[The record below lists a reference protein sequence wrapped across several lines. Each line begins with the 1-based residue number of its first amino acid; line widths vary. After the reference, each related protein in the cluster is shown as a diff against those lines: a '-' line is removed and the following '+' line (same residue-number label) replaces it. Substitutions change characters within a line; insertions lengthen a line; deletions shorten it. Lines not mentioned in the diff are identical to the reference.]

1 MPTEGERRRL
11 LSPEIIHQISNV
23 NLAARLVAEGFITGR
38 HKSLFHG
45 SSLEF
50 AEHREYVFGDELK
63 HIDWKVYS
71 KTDKY
76 YVKLYEAET
85 CVKVYL
91 LVDISNSMGYVS
103 KKNSVSKI
111 QYAKYLSAALAYI
124 ISKQQDQVG
133 LVTFDEE
140 IKSFIPPRSS
150 GRHLRVITEVLQ
162 NTEASSKTKI
172 PEALHNIAERLKRRG
187 LIVIFSDLLDDIEA
201 VNHALRH
208 FRNKQHDVILFH
220 ILDDDEYDFGFDKL
234 AYFEDM
240 ETKERILVDPK
251 ALREEYLSVFG
262 GFLNDYQSLCLDIG
276 VDYVPIKTSVP
287 FDYSLMSYL
296 ERRKMMG

>member
-91 LVDISNSMGYVS
+91 LMDISNSMGYVS
-103 KKNSVSKI
+103 KKNKVSKI
-111 QYAKYLSAALAYI
+111 QYAKYLSAALSYI
-124 ISKQQDQVG
+124 VIKQQDQVG

-140 IKSFIPPRSS
+140 IKSFVPPRSS
-150 GRHLRVITEVLQ
+150 TGHIKVITEVLQ
-162 NTEASSKTKI
+162 NTHASSKTKI
-172 PEALHNIAERLKRRG
+172 PEALHAIAERLKRRG
-187 LIVIFSDLLDDIEA
+187 LIVIFSDLLDNKEE
-201 VNHALRH
+201 VSHALRH
-208 FRNKQHDVILFH
+208 FKNKQHDVILFH

-296 ERRKMMG
+296 ERRKLMG

>member
-91 LVDISNSMGYVS
+91 LNDISNSMGYMS
-103 KKNSVSKI
+103 TKNKVSKI
-111 QYAKYLSAALAYI
+111 QYAKYLSAALSYI
-124 ISKQQDQVG
+124 IIKQQDQVG

-140 IKSFIPPRSS
+140 IKDFVPPRSS
-150 GRHLRVITEVLQ
+150 VGHLRVITEILQ
-162 NTEASSKTKI
+162 NTNASSKTKI
-172 PEALHNIAERLKRRG
+172 PQSLHNVAERLKRRG
-187 LIVIFSDLLDDIEA
+187 LIVIFSDLLDDMQE
-201 VNHALRH
+201 VSHALRH
-208 FRNKQHDVILFH
+208 FKNKQHDVIVFH

-251 ALREEYLSVFG
+251 ALKEEYLKEFG
-262 GFLNDYQSLCLDIG
+262 GFLNDYQSLCTEIG

-287 FDYSLMSYL
+287 FDYSLMAYL